1 MQLSRRDMARFAL
14 TATPLARAF
23 GAKKINSK
31 FNGVQIGAITYS
43 FNRIASPDPEAI
55 IKAYVEIGLGEA
67 ELMSNHCE
75 ALAGAPPMPMFRR
88 LPGPVLT
95 TGTNK
100 APFRRPQLT
109 PEQEAER
116 KAAMEKLASWRASTT
131 PATWKGVANK
141 FSDAGIDLALLCYNM
156 QDSMK
161 DDDIEYGFQM
171 AKALGVRG
179 ITTSTTLTM
188 AKRIAPIAD
197 RHKLLVGYHG
207 HDATNDPNQ
216 TATLESYATLMAYG
230 KYNGVDI
237 RAESRYDE
245 LSTTFTQPT
254 LTVEHEFS
262 DTFRAQVKLGRANS
276 KFRNP
281 VQTTTTLDALNVNGY
296 ALDFRGND
304 RLPVISY
311 PFDVTSTSGPLQI
324 VGVPVATSGTQ
335 ATTVANA
342 TTSEIRIRPQGANN
356 RNDVAQID
364 LTWEPTDNFLLK
376 GGLQSKKY
384 KFDTYE
390 FRRINQND
398 TIFAP
403 SSTAGLTTTL
413 AGFGKGLSLPAGV
426 PTAWVIPD
434 LKAIVA
440 AYDIYCNCLKSGPV
454 GGPGDFTLSST
465 TNGNARGN
473 NRAVQETDRGG
484 YLMAEFSQRPF
495 GIKVD
500 GNVGVRYVDRKS
512 GV

>member
-88 LPGPVLT
+88 PAPPPRPASGEAP
-95 TGTNK
+95 K

-116 KAAMEKLASWRASTT
+116 KAAMEKLAAWRASTT
-131 PATWKGVANK
+131 PATWKGVAKK
-141 FSDAGIDLALLCYNM
+141 FSGAGIDLALLCYNM

-171 AKALGVRG
+171 AKALGVKG

-230 KYNGVDI
+230 KYNGVNLDI
-237 RAESRYDE
+237 GHFTAAGYDAVA
-245 LSTTFTQPT
+245 FIK
-254 LTVEHEFS
+254 EHHAKITNLHVKDRKKNHGPNVAVWGTG
-262 DTFRAQVKLGRANS
+262 DT
-276 KFRNP
+276 P
-281 VQTTTTLDALNVNGY
+281 
-296 ALDFRGND
+296 
-304 RLPVISY
+304 I
-311 PFDVTSTSGPLQI
+311 
-324 VGVPVATSGTQ
+324 
-335 ATTVANA
+335 
-342 TTSEIRIRPQGANN
+342 
-356 RNDVAQID
+356 NDVLQ
-364 LTWEPTDNFLLK
+364 LLSREK
-376 GGLQSKKY
+376 YPIPANLELEYPIPEGSDIIAEAKKC
-384 KFDTYE
+384 
-390 FRRINQND
+390 
-398 TIFAP
+398 
-403 SSTAGLTTTL
+403 L
-413 AGFGKGLSLPAGV
+413 AYVKS
-426 PTAWVIPD
+426 
-434 LKAIVA
+434 
-440 AYDIYCNCLKSGPV
+440 CL
-454 GGPGDFTLSST
+454 
-465 TNGNARGN
+465 A
-473 NRAVQETDRGG
+473 
-484 YLMAEFSQRPF
+484 
-495 GIKVD
+495 
-500 GNVGVRYVDRKS
+500 
-512 GV
+512 